1 MVESPQAPP
10 VVALR
15 IGARLFELIVMC
27 PLGSPGA
34 AVPIAGSRAGEL
46 GVLNLAF
53 AREPQAAL
61 RELRRLC
68 ELGRGDCGVLV
79 EEDQLL
85 EAVLAS
91 EGGRLQAV
99 LLAGAAAQDDGA
111 GGLSGR
117 VARVGEAGARA
128 IVVAASLREALAAQE
143 AGADAVIAKGQEAG
157 GWIGDSGAFVLCQQL
172 VDALRIPVFA
182 HGGIGL
188 RTIAGACACGAAGA
202 VLDSQLLLSRESPA
216 PQELR
221 VALAG
226 ADGSETVIV
235 GAELRAGFQAHRRPG
250 LDTLEQLRQAERELA
265 SEADGRER
273 WRAAVTEAVARGE
286 VLPLGQDVALAGEL
300 GRRFGT
306 VAGIIDGLRAAI
318 DAAAETL
325 ERENPLAEDSP
336 LARSHRTR
344 YPLVQ
349 GPMTRVSDRAEF
361 AEAVAREGGAAVPG
375 SRPDARRRGRRAAGE
390 HRRTAGRA
398 LVGRGDPRLRAGRA
412 ASRAARRRAR
422 APAPVRPDRG
432 RAPRPG
438 A

>member
-157 GWIGDSGAFVLCQQL
+157 GWIGDE
-172 VDALRIPVFA
+172 R
-182 HGGIGL
+182 
-188 RTIAGACACGAAGA
+188 
-202 VLDSQLLLSRESPA
+202 
-216 PQELR
+216 R
-221 VALAG
+221 V
-226 ADGSETVIV
+226 
-235 GAELRAGFQAHRRPG
+235 
-250 LDTLEQLRQAERELA
+250 
-265 SEADGRER
+265 
-273 WRAAVTEAVARGE
+273 
-286 VLPLGQDVALAGEL
+286 
-300 GRRFGT
+300 
-306 VAGIIDGLRAAI
+306 
-318 DAAAETL
+318 
-325 ERENPLAEDSP
+325 
-336 LARSHRTR
+336 
-344 YPLVQ
+344 
-349 GPMTRVSDRAEF
+349 
-361 AEAVAREGGAAVPG
+361 
-375 SRPDARRRGRRAAGE
+375 
-390 HRRTAGRA
+390 RA
-398 LVGRGDPRLRAGRA
+398 LP
-412 ASRAARRRAR
+412 AARRRAPDPGLR
-422 APAPVRPDRG
+422 ARRDRPAHDRRGLCVRGRGSGARLPAAAQPRVPGAAGAARGARRRRRERDGDRG
-432 RAPRPG
+432 RRAPSAASRRTGARAWTHWSSCVRPSGNWPRKLMGASAGAPR
-438 A
+438 